1 MGYTAAVLL
10 GKSRSS
16 GPSKRNVMSRLV
28 VVVVVVVLIIGALVF
43 LSTVPKQSPTR
54 TIEVDVPQPAPAG
67 GNAH

>member
-1 MGYTAAVLL
+1 MGYTAAILL

-43 LSTVPKQSPTR
+43 LSTVPKESPTH
-54 TIEVDVPQPAPAG
+54 TIEVDVPQSAPSG